1 MVEMDAQNRP
11 APADIE
17 ADRRPLKSRQK
28 PAFQKLAALLV
39 KWNAS
44 PNGISVVGMLFGVA
58 AGAALWGTAQTHG
71 VAQRSLWIAGALFVQ
86 ARLVCNLL
94 DGMVA
99 IGSGKQSKVGEL
111 YNELPDRV
119 SDSFTLIGLGF
130 AAGGDVQ
137 LGYLAALFAMMT
149 ACVRS
154 VGKGA
159 GAGADFAGPMAKQ
172 QRMFV
177 TTLCA
182 LACGASVWL
191 QDRHAATWALWIIL
205 IGSALTVL
213 RRIAR
218 VARKLKQA

>member
-1 MVEMDAQNRP
+1 MT
-11 APADIE
+11 DIE

-28 PAFQKLAALLV
+28 PVFQKIAALLV
-39 KWNAS
+39 KWDAS
-44 PNGISVVGMLFGVA
+44 PNGISVVGMICGIGAGV
-58 AGAALWGTAQTHG
+58 ALWGTAQTHG
-71 VAQRSLWIAGALFVQ
+71 IGQRVLWIAAVLLVQ

-119 SDSFTLIGLGF
+119 SDSFTIIGLGF
-130 AAGGDVQ
+130 AAGGNVE
-137 LGYLAALFAMMT
+137 LGYLAALMAMMT

-154 VGKGA
+154 VGKAA

-182 LACGASVWL
+182 LACGVSVWV
-191 QDRHAATWALWIIL
+191 QNHQAATWALWIIL
-205 IGSALTVL
+205 VGSALTVV
-213 RRIAR
+213 RRIWR
-218 VARKLKQA
+218 VARKLKRA